1 VLAAAVEASPFSL
14 LRAFRAETGLPPHAY
29 VNQRRVRLARD
40 LLTQGVAPA
49 DVAARVGF
57 ADQAHLT
64 ISSGSSACRRGR
76 FSAGARTFKTAR
88 RALPKLCRMLSPRR
102 ARMRKARSLRA
113 GQDTQIAYDP
123 VTDTVTDTATG
134 TAGGP
139 RPQRGPAAPAAGEPG
154 PGAPVAGDARSR
166 ERARRDGLSL
176 GFAVGFSGIAFGAAA
191 VTAGLSVPQACALS
205 LLAFTGASQYA
216 LAVAV
221 AGGGSLIAGTLGAL
235 LLGSRNA
242 LYGLRL
248 ADVLRV
254 RGRRRLL
261 TAHAVIDETTAMALA
276 QPGLAAARAGFAAT
290 FAALYTVWNAAT
302 LAGAL
307 GAGRIGSPGEF
318 GLDVI
323 GPAAFLAL
331 LWPRLCAGPAE
342 RRVAALGAAVAIGG
356 TPFLPVGIPVMLAA
370 TAVAAGVRR

>member
-1 VLAAAVEASPFSL
+1 
-14 LRAFRAETGLPPHAY
+14 
-29 VNQRRVRLARD
+29 
-40 LLTQGVAPA
+40 
-49 DVAARVGF
+49 
-57 ADQAHLT
+57 
-64 ISSGSSACRRGR
+64 
-76 FSAGARTFKTAR
+76 
-88 RALPKLCRMLSPRR
+88 
-102 ARMRKARSLRA
+102 MRKARSLRA
-113 GQDTQIAYDP
+113 AQDAQIAP
-123 VTDTVTDTATG
+123 DTVTG
-134 TAGGP
+134 TGGP
-139 RPQRGPAAPAAGEPG
+139 RPQPEPAAPAAGEPG
-154 PGAPVAGDARSR
+154 AAAPPAGEPGAAAPPAGEPGAAAPAAGEPGQPAPPAGDARSR

-176 GFAVGFSGIAFGAAA
+176 GLAVGFSGIAFGAAA

-216 LAVAV
+216 LAAAA

-254 RGRRRLL
+254 RGGRRLL

-276 QPGLAAARAGFAAT
+276 QSGRAAARAGFAAT
-290 FAALYTVWNAAT
+290 FTALYTVWNAAT

-307 GAGRIGSPGEF
+307 GAGRIGSPAEF